1 MLAANLTVPAE
12 LSDVARDFATGG
24 CQILA
29 VKLPRGAGFQGFQ
42 LEVEGP
48 AGVLPCIPDQDCP
61 GGAGRWSALPVVV
74 DTPSGKVI
82 GAAFRHAG
90 TSSAWRPRLTIYFLP
105 PTDWKP

>member
-1 MLAANLTVPAE
+1 LLAANLTAPAE
-12 LSDVARDFATGG
+12 ISAVARDFATGG
-24 CQILA
+24 CQVLA

-61 GGAGRWSALPVVV
+61 GGVGRWSALPVVE

-82 GAAFRHAG
+82 GAAFVHAG
-90 TSSAWRPRLTIYFLP
+90 ATSAWRPRLTIYFLP
-105 PTDWKP
+105 PSGWNP